1 MTLQPHRILLAL
13 TVVSL
18 ATAAPSVAGARPA
31 SRGIVAEAG
40 IGAAGFIGPDASF
53 AAIGPTLDLR
63 LGYDLTSWFSLGL
76 HTGAST
82 HEATVPPP
90 PEGEYFQ
97 LYVGQAE
104 GRLGFRLDRLAF
116 FADGGAG
123 ASYISSNILAKVDV
137 LDPGERFSVTFSAGG
152 GIEYQILNRHYAF
165 GLAGQ
170 WWLMPQF
177 DQLQGFS
184 SRLYLRYTY

>member
-1 MTLQPHRILLAL
+1 VSADRLLLPIVILAAC
-13 TVVSL
+13 
-18 ATAAPSVAGARPA
+18 ATAPSVAEARPA

-40 IGAAGFIGPDASF
+40 IGAAGFIGPDAGY

-63 LGYDLTSWFSLGL
+63 IGYDLTSWFSLGL

-97 LYVGQAE
+97 LYVAQAD

-123 ASYISSNILAKVDV
+123 VSYISSNILAKVDV
-137 LDPGERFSVTFSAGG
+137 LEPGERFSVTFSAGG
-152 GIEYQILNRHYAF
+152 GIEYQLLNRHYAF

-177 DQLQGFS
+177 DALQGFT